1 VIDRGPIQLRA
12 EVALHLP
19 HQVSGEGAQIGHLE
33 SIVRRNDE
41 PEMMPVTGAPLSE
54 GASVAILPIGVEHAR
69 RLTLLGD
76 AIALEIAQVRRERR

>member
-1 VIDRGPIQLRA
+1 
-12 EVALHLP
+12 
-19 HQVSGEGAQIGHLE
+19 
-33 SIVRRNDE
+33 
-41 PEMMPVTGAPLSE
+41 MMPVTGAPLSE